1 MGNAAVNITCHDTW
15 VVVHATITNVRGLH
29 ARAAAKFV
37 KMASQYESQIVV
49 EKEKGDMQVDGTS
62 IMDLM
67 MLVAS
72 QGTKISISAS
82 GVDAETAANNLRQ
95 LVERRFDET
104 E

>member
-1 MGNAAVNITCHDTW
+1 MPSAAVATTSQDIW
-15 VVVHATITNVRGLH
+15 SVVHATICNQRGLH

-37 KMASQYESQIVV
+37 KIASQYESEIMV
-49 EKEKGDMQVDGTS
+49 EKGEIQVDGTS

-72 QGTKISISAS
+72 AGTRISISAR
-82 GVDAETAANNLRQ
+82 GVDAEAAANALRE
-95 LVERRFDET
+95 LVERKFDEV

>member
-1 MGNAAVNITCHDTW
+1 VETATSDIA
-15 VVVHATITNVRGLH
+15 VVVHVQIANQLGLH

-37 KMASQYESQIVV
+37 KLATQYESEITV
-49 EKEKGDMQVDGTS
+49 ERGDMQVDGTS

-72 QGTKISISAS
+72 QGTRIAISAR
-82 GVDAETAANNLRQ
+82 GVDAEAAVGALRE
-95 LVERRFDET
+95 LVERKFDEV

>member
-1 MGNAAVNITCHDTW
+1 MGNAQVEASSSETW
-15 VVVHATITNVRGLH
+15 VVVHATITNMRGLH

-37 KMASQYESQIVV
+37 KLASQYESTILV
-49 EKEKGDMQVDGTS
+49 EKEKGDLQVDGTS

-72 QGTKISISAS
+72 QGTKISIMAS
-82 GVDAETAANNLRQ
+82 GVDAENAANQLKQ
-95 LVERRFDET
+95 LVERKFDET

>member
-1 MGNAAVNITCHDTW
+1 MPNAAPDTW
-15 VVVHATITNVRGLH
+15 AVVHVTITNKRGLH

-37 KMASQYESQIVV
+37 KIASQYESEIWV
-49 EKEKGDMQVDGTS
+49 EKGELRMDGTS

-72 QGTKISISAS
+72 EGSRITISAR
-82 GVDAETAANNLRQ
+82 GVDAEAAASALRE
-95 LVERRFDET
+95 LVERRFDEA

>member
-1 MGNAAVNITCHDTW
+1 VTSTNDIQ
-15 VVVHATITNVRGLH
+15 VVVHATIVNKRGLH

-37 KMASQYESQIVV
+37 KAAAQYESEILV
-49 EKEKGDMQVDGTS
+49 EKGELQVDGTS

-72 QGTKISISAS
+72 EGSRIVISAR
-82 GVDAETAANNLRQ
+82 GADAELAASALRE
-95 LVERRFDET
+95 LVERKFDET

>member
-1 MGNAAVNITCHDTW
+1 MSEAQGTW
-15 VVVHATITNVRGLH
+15 AVVHVMITNRRGLH

-37 KMASQYESQIVV
+37 KIAAQYESEILV
-49 EKEKGDMQVDGTS
+49 ERGDMQVDGAS

-72 QGTKISISAS
+72 EGSRITISAR
-82 GVDAETAANNLRQ
+82 GVDAEAAAGALRE
-95 LVERRFDET
+95 LVERKFDEA

>member
-1 MGNAAVNITCHDTW
+1 MTGLAQDTW
-15 VVVHATITNVRGLH
+15 AVVHVDITNKRGLH

-37 KMASQYESQIVV
+37 KIASQYESEIWV
-49 EKEKGDMQVDGTS
+49 EKGELRMDGTS

-72 QGTKISISAS
+72 EGSRITISAR
-82 GVDAETAANNLRQ
+82 GVDAEAAVGALRE
-95 LVERRFDET
+95 LVDRRFDEA

>member
-1 MGNAAVNITCHDTW
+1 MGSAAVEASGDTW
-15 VVVHATITNVRGLH
+15 VVVHVTITNMRGLH

-37 KMASQYESQIVV
+37 KLASQYESQILV
-49 EKEKGDMQVDGTS
+49 EKGDMQVDGTS

-72 QGTKISISAS
+72 QGSKIAIMAS
-82 GVDAETAANNLRQ
+82 GIDAETAANTLKQ
-95 LVERRFDET
+95 LVERKFDET

>member
-1 MGNAAVNITCHDTW
+1 MDTASGADLH
-15 VVVHATITNVRGLH
+15 VMVHTVICNQRGLH

-37 KMASQYESQIVV
+37 KIATQYESAITV
-49 EKEKGDMQVDGTS
+49 EKGDMAVDGTS

-72 QGTKISISAS
+72 EGTRITISAR
-82 GVDAETAANNLRQ
+82 GVDAEAATGALRE
-95 LVERRFDET
+95 LVERRFDEV

>member
-1 MGNAAVNITCHDTW
+1 MAESSPQDIQVI
-15 VVVHATITNVRGLH
+15 VHAVICNQRGLH

-37 KMASQYESQIVV
+37 KLATQYESEIIV
-49 EKEKGDMQVDGTS
+49 EKGDMQVDGTS

-72 QGTKISISAS
+72 EGTRIAISAR
-82 GVDAETAANNLRQ
+82 GIDAEAATGALRE
-95 LVERRFDET
+95 LVERKFDET

>member
-1 MGNAAVNITCHDTW
+1 MTSTNDIQ
-15 VVVHATITNVRGLH
+15 VVVHATIVNKRGLH

-37 KMASQYESQIVV
+37 KAAAQYESEILV
-49 EKEKGDMQVDGTS
+49 EKGELQVDGTS

-72 QGTKISISAS
+72 EGSRIVISAR
-82 GVDAETAANNLRQ
+82 GADAELAASALRE
-95 LVERRFDET
+95 LVERKFDET

>member
-1 MGNAAVNITCHDTW
+1 MNPASDTAVVTH
-15 VVVHATITNVRGLH
+15 VLITNVRGLH

-37 KMASQYESQIVV
+37 KLASQYESEITV
-49 EKEKGDMQVDGTS
+49 EKGDLRVDGTS

-72 QGTKISISAS
+72 QGTRIAISAR
-82 GVDAETAANNLRQ
+82 GVDAEAAADALRE
-95 LVERRFDET
+95 LVERKFDET

>member
-1 MGNAAVNITCHDTW
+1 MIAVQASGHDIW
-15 VVVHATITNVRGLH
+15 VVVHATITNKRGLH

-37 KMASQYESQIVV
+37 KLASQYECEILVQ
-49 EKEKGDMQVDGTS
+49 KGELQVDGTS

-82 GVDAETAANNLRQ
+82 GVDAETAANNLRE
-95 LVERRFDET
+95 LVERRFEET

>member
-1 MGNAAVNITCHDTW
+1 MGSAAVEASGDTW
-15 VVVHATITNVRGLH
+15 VVMHAAITNKRGLH

-37 KMASQYESQIVV
+37 KLASQYESQVLV
-49 EKEKGDMQVDGTS
+49 EKGDMQVDGTS

-72 QGTKISISAS
+72 QGSRIAIMAS
-82 GVDAETAANNLRQ
+82 GIDAEKAASNLCE

>member
-1 MGNAAVNITCHDTW
+1 MGEAAVDVSSQDTW
-15 VVVHATITNVRGLH
+15 VVVHATIVNKRGLH

-37 KMASQYESQIVV
+37 KMASQYESQILVQ
-49 EKEKGDMQVDGTS
+49 KGELQVDGTS

-72 QGTKISISAS
+72 QGSKISICAS
-82 GVDAETAANNLRQ
+82 GIDAETAANNLRQ
-95 LVERRFDET
+95 LVDRKFDET